1 MASNR
6 SERVRN
12 RYGICLND
20 SCSKCKTKEV
30 QEIPARRDFLCAEC
44 GKPLRECPPPRS
56 WWEKHGKKVIIGVVV
71 ALLAGGGATVALMSG
86 GDTTTPPP
94 PVPPTPK
101 TVVETPVA
109 TPNGGKHINNVTVML
124 ECATE
129 GASMHYTLD
138 GTDPTSASTQYSS
151 PLDLTKSC
159 TLKVIACKND
169 STFTDSKIFSAN
181 YIVTSPVATPIATPN
196 GGEFKNKVSVQVEC
210 ATEGAVIYYT
220 TDGTDPTLESEK
232 YTDPINITKSCT
244 LKVLAC
250 KDDSTFTNSEI
261 LSADYTITYPGRRY
275 QGTLNL
281 GYGKY
286 SGEIVNG
293 KPDGA
298 GVLVYSQSHKV
309 VSTKDVIA
317 KPGERIEGVFEN
329 GKASF
334 VTLYK
339 KDGNV
344 IKVHR

>member
-1 MASNR
+1 MAK
-6 SERVRN
+6 VK
-12 RYGICLND
+12 GICRNEDCIKLNEIQEVE
-20 SCSKCKTKEV
+20 KTEFV
-30 QEIPARRDFLCAEC
+30 CPEC
-44 GKPLRECPPPRS
+44 GGPLIPFGGGS
-56 WWEKHGKKVIIGVVV
+56 DDGKGTWWKKHGKKVIIGVVV

-86 GDTTTPPP
+86 GETTPPP
-94 PVPPTPK
+94 PPPPVP
-101 TVVETPVA
+101 VETPVA
-109 TPNGGKHINNVTVML
+109 TPNGGKHMNNVTVML

-261 LSADYTITYPGRRY
+261 LSANYTITQGGRY
-275 QGTLNL
+275 HGTLNL

>member
-1 MASNR
+1 MAK
-6 SERVRN
+6 VK
-12 RYGICLND
+12 GICRNEDCIKLNEIQEVE
-20 SCSKCKTKEV
+20 KTEFV
-30 QEIPARRDFLCAEC
+30 CPEC
-44 GKPLRECPPPRS
+44 GGPLIPFGGGS
-56 WWEKHGKKVIIGVVV
+56 DDGKGTWWKKHGKKVIIGVVV

-86 GDTTTPPP
+86 GETTTPPP
-94 PVPPTPK
+94 PVPPTSK

-196 GGEFKNKVSVQVEC
+196 GGEFNNKVSVQVEC

-261 LSADYTITYPGRRY
+261 LSANYTITQGGRY
-275 QGTLNL
+275 HGTLNL

>member
-1 MASNR
+1 MAK
-6 SERVRN
+6 VK
-12 RYGICLND
+12 GICRNEDCIKLNEIQEVE
-20 SCSKCKTKEV
+20 KTEFV
-30 QEIPARRDFLCAEC
+30 CPEC
-44 GKPLRECPPPRS
+44 GGPLIPFGSIDDGS

-86 GDTTTPPP
+86 DETPPPP
-94 PVPPTPK
+94 PVP
-101 TVVETPVA
+101 VETPVA
-109 TPNGGKHINNVTVML
+109 TPNGGKHMNNVTVML

-196 GGEFKNKVSVQVEC
+196 GGEFRNKVSVQLEC

-232 YTDPINITKSCT
+232 YTNPINITKSCT
-244 LKVLAC
+244 LKALAS
-250 KDDSTFTNSEI
+250 KDFTNSEI
-261 LSADYTITYPGRRY
+261 LSANYTIKGGRY

>member
-1 MASNR
+1 MAK
-6 SERVRN
+6 VK
-12 RYGICLND
+12 GICRNEDCIKLNEIQ
-20 SCSKCKTKEV
+20 EV
-30 QEIPARRDFLCAEC
+30 EKSEFVCPEC
-44 GKPLRECPPPRS
+44 GGPLIPFGGGS
-56 WWEKHGKKVIIGVVV
+56 DDGKGTWWKKHGKKVIIGVVV

-86 GDTTTPPP
+86 GETTPPP
-94 PVPPTPK
+94 PPPPVP
-101 TVVETPVA
+101 VETPVA
-109 TPNGGKHINNVTVML
+109 TPNGGKHMNNVTVML